1 MYIYLLNV
9 FFDFCVLYSTT
20 IDERSASIV
29 QTIKINGLVIK
40 EKVRYF
46 EDEVRFD
53 CKLKQLAM
61 LDYSHRTPV
70 YVPARATCV
79 HCTFIYRAI
88 HKYRVSRCNET
99 VRPFRGETRSR
110 RSDNPRHDSVD
121 LLFRLG

>member
-1 MYIYLLNV
+1 MSFSIFPFYMRRRS
-9 FFDFCVLYSTT
+9 FDAL
-20 IDERSASIV
+20 RSSIV

-46 EDEVRFD
+46 DDEVRFA

-70 YVPARATCV
+70 YVPARATRV
-79 HCTFIYRAI
+79 HCTFIYRVI

-99 VRPFRGETRSR
+99 VRPFREKTRSR
-110 RSDNPRHDSVD
+110 RSDNRRHDSVD
-121 LLFRLG
+121 LLFRLGQWTLS

>member
-1 MYIYLLNV
+1 MSFSIFAFYIRRRS
-9 FFDFCVLYSTT
+9 FDAL
-20 IDERSASIV
+20 RSSIV

-46 EDEVRFD
+46 DDEVRFA

-70 YVPARATCV
+70 YVPARATRV
-79 HCTFIYRAI
+79 HCTFIYRVI

-99 VRPFRGETRSR
+99 VR
-110 RSDNPRHDSVD
+110 HDSVD
-121 LLFRLG
+121 RLFRFGQYRIHDNTQLTD